1 MKRKE
6 LKFWETKT
14 KISKPPRNEKKQI
27 TKKPSFQWIY
37 NWNYERKRNI
47 IEMETHKINTKM
59 NRNITETKYHGN
71 ENNTKLKETKDFR
84 NEKI

>member
-1 MKRKE
+1 
-6 LKFWETKT
+6 
-14 KISKPPRNEKKQI
+14 
-27 TKKPSFQWIY
+27 
-37 NWNYERKRNI
+37 
-47 IEMETHKINTKM
+47 METHKINTKM